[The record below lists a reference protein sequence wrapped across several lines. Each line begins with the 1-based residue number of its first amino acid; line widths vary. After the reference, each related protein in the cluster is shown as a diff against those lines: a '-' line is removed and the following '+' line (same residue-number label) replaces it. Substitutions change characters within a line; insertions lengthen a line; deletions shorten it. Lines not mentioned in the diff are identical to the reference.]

1 MALTHFLP
9 EDSYYHGIL
18 AATAFWDLELPF
30 LISEESQK
38 QMELTIGKDSDID
51 DTLEAQ

>member
-18 AATAFWDLELPF
+18 AATELTAPTPET
-30 LISEESQK
+30 ISEF
-38 QMELTIGKDSDID
+38 G
-51 DTLEAQ
+51 